1 MERKREQE
9 KANERKRKNLVFKN
23 EKEPSGSSYA
33 INQVPE
39 WERPPKG
46 WKRPPKGHRYRDPT
60 CLCWDFSDANPA
72 KFPEWCLFTTA
83 GELFDGCWCMWK
95 DYPIE
100 PEQEDLLGYCRDWKN
115 ENAEQFWKR
124 WIVHPQQRIRMD
136 IFGELA
142 SYQSREAY
150 TLEQQV
156 NWVVNMWRHIQKIED
171 QRPAPFVSLCE
182 AVRYLEREKIIA
194 LQDNI

>member
-1 MERKREQE
+1 
-9 KANERKRKNLVFKN
+9 
-23 EKEPSGSSYA
+23 
-33 INQVPE
+33 
-39 WERPPKG
+39 
-46 WKRPPKGHRYRDPT
+46 
-60 CLCWDFSDANPA
+60 
-72 KFPEWCLFTTA
+72 
-83 GELFDGCWCMWK
+83 
-95 DYPIE
+95 
-100 PEQEDLLGYCRDWKN
+100 
-115 ENAEQFWKR
+115 
-124 WIVHPQQRIRMD
+124 MD